1 MHTPVVFIDGD
12 QGTTGL
18 QIHARLQGRSD
29 LRLLT
34 LPEAERKDPQ
44 RRGEAINSADIALLC
59 LPDAAAREAVAAIHN
74 PQVRVID
81 ASSAHRTSPGWV
93 YGLPELDPHQAER
106 IAQSKRVSNPGC
118 YPTGAIALLRPLV
131 KAGLLPA
138 DYPLNIHAIS
148 GYSGGGRA
156 AVDSPL
162 PTKLR
167 PCSCTAWTWRTSMC
181 PRSSSTPGS
190 RHGPCS
196 CLATAPTAR
205 ASC

>member
-44 RRGEAINSADIALLC
+44 RRREAINNADIALLC
-59 LPDAAAREAVAAIHN
+59 LPDDAAREAVAAIHN

-93 YGLPELDPHQAER
+93 YGLPELDEQQAER

-156 AVDSPL
+156 
-162 PTKLR
+162 
-167 PCSCTAWTWRTSMC
+167 
-181 PRSSSTPGS
+181 
-190 RHGPCS
+190 
-196 CLATAPTAR
+196 
-205 ASC
+205 